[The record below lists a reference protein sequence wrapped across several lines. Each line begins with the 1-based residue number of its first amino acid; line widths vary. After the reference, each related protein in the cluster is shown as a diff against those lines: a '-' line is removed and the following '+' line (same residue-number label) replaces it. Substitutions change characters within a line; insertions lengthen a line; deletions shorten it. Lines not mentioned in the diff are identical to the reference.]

1 VIYLD
6 HNATTSLDERV
17 LEAML
22 PYLRGAFGNPSSA
35 YAQGRTGRAA
45 LERAREQVAALV
57 AAHPSQVVFTSG
69 GTEANNT
76 ALKGVAHRR
85 APGRL
90 LVSAVEHASV
100 LAPAAALGRLGWN
113 TDSIPVNDQGEVTA
127 PAVRAAL
134 RPDTRLVSVMTANN
148 ETGVVNDIAA
158 VADEVRA
165 AGALLHTDAV
175 QAAGKWP
182 VDFAA
187 CGAHLMS
194 ISAHKIY
201 GPKGCG
207 ALVVDKA
214 VDMEPLL
221 HGGGQ
226 EKGRRGGTENVAAIV
241 GFGRAAEL
249 ALAELDES
257 SARLT
262 ALRRRLEQ
270 GLAAQVPQLRLFA
283 ADARQRL
290 PNTLFLALPGLDG
303 ETLLLEL
310 DRLGMAVSGG
320 AACGSAEHAPSHV
333 LQAMGVAPEIARCAV
348 RISLGRGN
356 TQHDVDT
363 LIAALQRQA
372 ARVEALQA
380 MAWG

>member
-1 VIYLD
+1 MIYLD
-6 HNATTSLDERV
+6 HNATTPLDERV

-22 PYLRGAFGNPSSA
+22 PYLQGDYGNPSSV
-35 YAQGRTGRAA
+35 YALGRKTRAA

-57 AAHPSQVVFTSG
+57 AAHPTQVVFTSG
-69 GTEANNT
+69 GTEANNS
-76 ALKGVAHRR
+76 ALKGVAQRQT
-85 APGRL
+85 PGRL

-100 LAPAAALGRLGWN
+100 LAPAAALRRLGWGM
-113 TDSIPVNDQGEVTA
+113 DIIPANDQGEVTA
-127 PAVRAAL
+127 AAVHAAL
-134 RPDTRLVSVMTANN
+134 RPDTRLVSVMMANN

-158 VADEVRA
+158 VAAEVRA
-165 AGALLHTDAV
+165 AGALLHSDAV

-187 CGAHLMS
+187 TGAHLMS

-207 ALVVDKA
+207 ALVADKA
-214 VDMEPLL
+214 VDLEPLL

-241 GFGRAAEL
+241 GFGEAAEL
-249 ALAELDES
+249 ALAEQKEYE
-257 SARLT
+257 ARLT
-262 ALRRRLEQ
+262 ALRQRLERE
-270 GLAAQVPQLRLFA
+270 LAARVPQLRLFA
-283 ADARQRL
+283 VEAPRRL

-310 DRLGMAVSGG
+310 DRLGLAASGG
-320 AACGSAEHAPSHV
+320 AACGTAEHEPSHV

-356 TQHDVDT
+356 TEQDVDT

-380 MAWG
+380 TAWG